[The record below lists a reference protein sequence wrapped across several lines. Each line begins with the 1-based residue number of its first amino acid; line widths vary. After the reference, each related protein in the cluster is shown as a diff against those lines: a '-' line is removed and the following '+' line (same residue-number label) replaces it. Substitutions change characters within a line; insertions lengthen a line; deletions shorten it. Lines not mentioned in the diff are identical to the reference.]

1 MRRAALALGAF
12 GLAGCSLGVEKGAT
26 RQGREIFGLWQGSVF
41 AALVVGGLVWG
52 LIVFAVFRYRRRD
65 DRIPTQR
72 QYLIKLEIAYTLI
85 PIVIVAVIFAFAYRT
100 QNEVDALSP
109 DPDVV
114 VEVLGFQWQWQFH
127 YRGTDVS
134 ITGTP
139 DREPQLVLP
148 VDRTAR
154 MVVTSRDVVHSFYV
168 PDFRFKR
175 DLIPGITNRFD
186 LHPERE
192 GTYVGRCAEFCG
204 LEHARMDFSV
214 KVVSPAEF
222 ESWLADRKA
231 DAS

>member
-1 MRRAALALGAF
+1 MRRAALALGAV

-52 LIVFAVFRYRRRD
+52 LIVFAVVRYRHRAD
-65 DRIPTQR
+65 EIPTQR
-72 QYLIKLEIAYTLI
+72 QYLFKLEIVYTII

-109 DPDVV
+109 DPDLVV
-114 VEVLGFQWQWQFH
+114 DVRGFQWQWQFQ
-127 YRGTDVS
+127 YRSTDVT

-139 DREPQLVLP
+139 DKDPQLVLP
-148 VDRTAR
+148 LDRTAR
-154 MVVTSRDVVHSFYV
+154 LVVTSRDVVHSFYV

-175 DLIPGITNRFD
+175 DLIPGVLNRFD
-186 LHPERE
+186 LHPERV
-192 GTYVGRCAEFCG
+192 GTFVGRCAEFCG

-214 KVVSPAEF
+214 KVVSPADF
-222 ESWLADRKA
+222 ESWLAARGSDG
-231 DAS
+231 S

>member
-12 GLAGCSLGVEKGAT
+12 GLAGCSLGVEEGAT

-72 QYLIKLEIAYTLI
+72 QYLIKLEIVYTLI
-85 PIVIVAVIFAFAYRT
+85 PIVIVAVIFAFSYRT

-127 YRGTDVS
+127 YRGTDVR

-139 DREPQLVLP
+139 ERDPQLVLP

-154 MVVTSRDVVHSFYV
+154 MVVTSRDVIHSFYV
-168 PDFRFKR
+168 PDFLFKR
-175 DLIPGITNRFD
+175 DVIPGIKNQFD
-186 LHPERE
+186 LTSRAGGHLP
-192 GTYVGRCAEFCG
+192 G
-204 LEHARMDFSV
+204 LLRRVLRARPRPHDVRGARS
-214 KVVSPAEF
+214 
-222 ESWLADRKA
+222 
-231 DAS
+231 

>member
-1 MRRAALALGAF
+1 MRRAALALAAI

-26 RQGREIFGLWQGSVF
+26 RQGRDIFGLWQGSVF

-72 QYLIKLEIAYTLI
+72 QYLLKLEIAYTLI
-85 PIVIVAVIFAFAYRT
+85 PIVIVAVIFAFASRT

-114 VEVLGFQWQWQFH
+114 VDVRGFQWQWQFH
-127 YRGTDVS
+127 YRATDVT
-134 ITGTP
+134 ITGAP
-139 DREPQLVLP
+139 DKDPQLVLP

-154 MVVTSRDVVHSFYV
+154 LVVTSRDVIHSFYV

-186 LHPERE
+186 LHPERV

-222 ESWLADRKA
+222 ESWLAGQERDG
-231 DAS
+231 S